1 MLTGPARDDT
11 SSADWPT
18 SEWLLRLPKA
28 ELHVHL
34 DGSLRP
40 STMLELGRERGVEL
54 PATTAAGLADY
65 MLVKSAANLE
75 DYLERFHL
83 TLAVMQDA
91 EAIERIAYEL
101 AEDHARENVRYVEV
115 RFAPVLNTSGGLTD
129 EAVLDAALAGLRRA
143 EDDFDVR
150 AAIIVCALRS
160 LPPSS
165 SLEMA
170 ELAVAYKDRGICAFD
185 VAGAEAGYPVKAHLE
200 ALRTAE
206 AADLPITIHAGEGF
220 GAVSIRQAVEL
231 GRAGRIGH
239 GTRLLEDPDL
249 LAQVRDAG
257 IPLEVCLTSNVQT
270 RVAASYAEHPLRPFF
285 DAGLKV
291 CLCTDNRLMSGVT
304 LTREYE
310 HARDELGFGRAELIT
325 VARNGFEAAYAPEG
339 LKGVLVEGLEEVV
352 GRGVRD

>member
-1 MLTGPARDDT
+1 VLR
-11 SSADWPT
+11 PT
-18 SEWLLRLPKA
+18 DERLLALPKA

-40 STMLELGRERGVEL
+40 ETMLELARERDVTL
-54 PATTAAGLADY
+54 PADEVRSLADH
-65 MLVKSAANLE
+65 MLVKDATRLE

-101 AEDHARENVRYVEV
+101 AEDHALERVRYMEV
-115 RFAPVLNTSGGLTD
+115 RFAPVLNTEGGLTAH
-129 EAVLDAALAGLRRA
+129 EVLDAALMGLARA
-143 EDDFDVR
+143 EADFDIQTAV
-150 AAIIVCALRS
+150 IVCALRS
-160 LPPSS
+160 LPPTS

-170 ELAVAYKDRGICAFD
+170 ELAVAYADRGVCAFD
-185 VAGAEAGYPVKAHLE
+185 VAGAEAGNPVRDHLE

-206 AADLPITIHAGEGF
+206 TAGLPITIHAGEGF

-239 GTRLLEDPDL
+239 GTRLLEDRAL
-249 LAQVRDAG
+249 LASVRDAG

-270 RVAASYAEHPLRPFF
+270 RVAASYAEHPLRQFV
-285 DAGLKV
+285 DEGLRV

-304 LTREYE
+304 LSEEYE
-310 HARDELGFGRAELIT
+310 HARDSLGCSWDELVVI
-325 VARNGFEAAYAPEG
+325 ARTGFEAAYAPTAVKSRLLSRFDAEMTY
-339 LKGVLVEGLEEVV
+339 L
-352 GRGVRD
+352 